1 MMTALRRRSSSA
13 FWRIWG
19 RPSSRSARSL
29 PIVGCAGYVV
39 SVVFAF
45 FLYRDIKKDK

>member
-1 MMTALRRRSSSA
+1 MKRR
-13 FWRIWG
+13 WG
-19 RPSSRSARSL
+19 PRPSPRCTASLTGGDGYDIL